1 MKRILLPFLLFF
13 VVSVNAQKTLQERL
27 GYSKDA
33 KLLILHA
40 DDLGMSHSENAAT
53 FYAMEHGSVN
63 SASIMMPTPWIT
75 EAANYQHD
83 HPNADFGLHLTL
95 TSEWNYLNWG
105 SVASS
110 STVSGLLN
118 KNGFF
123 FSTVDSVYRN
133 ATTVEVEKE
142 LRAQIEKARSLGI
155 DITHLDSHMG
165 TLFGRPD
172 YLKVLIKLGREYKL
186 PVLLSKPIFKMGFN
200 VDLDSLTTDKDV
212 MLDMIYMAYPQNY
225 KDGME
230 NFYTST
236 LKSLKPGVSEII
248 FHLGY
253 NDSEMQAATIDHPDY
268 GAEWRQADFNF
279 FSSDKCKTLLTE
291 NNIQLITWREIRD
304 KLIRNK

>member
-1 MKRILLPFLLFF
+1 MKKLLLPFLLLI
-13 VVSVNAQKTLQERL
+13 VVSVSAQKTLQERL

-53 FYAMEHGSVN
+53 FYAIEHGSVN
-63 SASIMMPTPWIT
+63 SASIMIPTPWIT
-75 EAANYQHD
+75 EAASYQHD

-95 TSEWNYLNWG
+95 TSEWNYLKWG

-110 STVSGLLN
+110 SNVPGLLN

-123 FSTVDSVYRN
+123 FSTVDSVYRS
-133 ATTVEVEKE
+133 ASAAEVEKE

-165 TLFGRPD
+165 TLFGRTD

-200 VDLDSLTTDKDV
+200 IDLDSLTTDNDV
-212 MLDMIYMAYPQNY
+212 TLDMIYMAYPQNY

-230 NFYTST
+230 NFYTNT
-236 LKSLKPGVSEII
+236 LKSLRPGVSEII
-248 FHLGY
+248 FHVGY
-253 NDSEMQAATIDHPDY
+253 NDNEMQAATIDHPDY

-279 FSSDKCKTLLTE
+279 FSSDKCKTLLKE
-291 NNIQLITWREIRD
+291 QNIQLITWREIRD
-304 KLIRNK
+304 KLIRK